1 MARLLVYLCAALLG
15 AALMGFEMVASR
27 YLTPYFGSGI
37 LTWAALISM
46 VLLSMTAGYFIG
58 GYLVDRYPTFRLA
71 ALFAGIAG
79 VWLLVIPSVAGHLLE
94 AIMINI
100 EDEVTGVLIG
110 SFVLLLVPITALG
123 TFSPIALRLVIR
135 RVAATGRTAG
145 TIYGISTFGSIVGTI
160 GTAVYLV
167 PRFGSSAITLMLGAV
182 VLACAAI
189 LLTLPHREEP
199 E

>member
-1 MARLLVYLCAALLG
+1 MVRVVVYLCAALLG

-58 GYLVDRYPTFRLA
+58 GYLVDRHPSFKLG
-71 ALFAGIAG
+71 ALFAGLAG
-79 VWLLVIPSVAGHLLE
+79 VWLLLIPSVAGHLLE

-100 EDEVTGVLIG
+100 EDEATGALVG
-110 SFVLLLVPITALG
+110 SFALLLVPITALG

-135 RVAATGRTAG
+135 RMATAGRTAG
-145 TIYGISTFGSIVGTI
+145 TIYGISTFGNIVGTI

-167 PRFGSSAITLMLGAV
+167 PRFGSSAITYMLGAL

-189 LLTLPHREEP
+189 LFTLPHREEI